1 MAFFEANRRVVDDL
15 MVEARPQPVPVER
28 PDRED
33 EAEPL
38 PLAGEVVVLTG
49 TLAAMTRDEAKDRL
63 ESLGAK
69 VTGSVS
75 KRTTLVV
82 CGENPGSKRDRAE
95 ALGVRTRRR
104 RTSSRCCR
112 AVPASPRAVPGREVR

>member
-1 MAFFEANRRVVDDL
+1 M
-15 MVEARPQPVPVER
+15 
-28 PDRED
+28 
-33 EAEPL
+33 
-38 PLAGEVVVLTG
+38 LTG

-63 ESLGAK
+63 ETLGAK

-95 ALGVRTRRR
+95 ALGVRTLEEPDFLALLSAGADESV
-104 RTSSRCCR
+104 T
-112 AVPASPRAVPGREVR
+112 VPDREGC